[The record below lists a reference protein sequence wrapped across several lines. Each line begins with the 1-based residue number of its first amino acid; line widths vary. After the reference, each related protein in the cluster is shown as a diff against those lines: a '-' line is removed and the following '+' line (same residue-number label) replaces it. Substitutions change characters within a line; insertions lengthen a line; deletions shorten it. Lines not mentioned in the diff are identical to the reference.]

1 MSSGIAAA
9 CSEHNAWML
18 TATSE
23 NSYSLSPFMEACRIP
38 ALLLVA
44 LTAGWAEAACNRAG
58 SSFTNLVSL
67 DLQSWGEGTMV
78 EGVHDKTLSH
88 QVCNICTNSLLYM
101 YGGLRLW
108 KSAKKKTGT
117 KGTAIEFLRCYEQA
131 CRSGVFE
138 TTARKSKLARIC
150 RSHDAG
156 DSRSSARCSARYLVT
171 CPCLCHPSGAEALRL
186 RRGRYEGCA
195 AQSDGASIQC
205 GACTW

>member
-101 YGGLRLW
+101 YGGLCKEENRNEGNGNRIPQVLRT
-108 KSAKKKTGT
+108 SLSFGSLRNYGT
-117 KGTAIEFLRCYEQA
+117 KVEA
-131 CRSGVFE
+131 C
-138 TTARKSKLARIC
+138 
-150 RSHDAG
+150 
-156 DSRSSARCSARYLVT
+156 
-171 CPCLCHPSGAEALRL
+171 
-186 RRGRYEGCA
+186 
-195 AQSDGASIQC
+195 SDM
-205 GACTW
+205 